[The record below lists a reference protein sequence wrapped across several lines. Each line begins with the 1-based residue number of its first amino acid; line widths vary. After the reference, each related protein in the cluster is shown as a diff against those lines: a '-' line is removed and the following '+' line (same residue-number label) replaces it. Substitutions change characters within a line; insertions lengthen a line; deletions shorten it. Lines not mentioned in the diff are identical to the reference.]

1 MKTNTICYYC
11 GLDKAVKN
19 WPVTNEPV
27 CLSCRLHFL
36 GEEFEGTASKEDCDQ
51 VRYYGELMSLDVDT
65 TITKFDEDEKGG
77 EKE

>member
-1 MKTNTICYYC
+1 METNTICYYC
-11 GLDKAVKN
+11 GSEKAVKN

-27 CLSCRLHFL
+27 CLACRLHFL